1 MVVTE
6 QDEVKAIHLARHL
19 QCSIFFVVGGDYTA
33 FLSAVKE
40 TDDDIRLFIGLEIVH
55 PFTGS
60 RNHIYKGE
68 TAPQTLCQPVG
79 DGWSYH
85 SQHGNLH
92 SAAVK
97 YSIRLEIG
105 LAGIGIDDI
114 GCNNRAFHF
123 LYPFVIHLMTRLD
136 IVVAY
141 GLCVV
146 LEVVHHRG
154 GYILSC
160 SVDVVGIVR
169 DRLPLQYVAI
179 VEQYHIVAM
188 LLAQLLDI
196 TADTCHRPSHRPAV
210 DVIVGEE
217 AAVNITGLNNF
228 DGDRLGF
235 GHVCQSERKQ

>member
-1 MVVTE
+1 
-6 QDEVKAIHLARHL
+6 
-19 QCSIFFVVGGDYTA
+19 
-33 FLSAVKE
+33 
-40 TDDDIRLFIGLEIVH
+40 
-55 PFTGS
+55 
-60 RNHIYKGE
+60 
-68 TAPQTLCQPVG
+68 
-79 DGWSYH
+79 
-85 SQHGNLH
+85 
-92 SAAVK
+92 
-97 YSIRLEIG
+97 
-105 LAGIGIDDI
+105 
-114 GCNNRAFHF
+114 
-123 LYPFVIHLMTRLD
+123 MTRLD

-196 TADTCHRPSHRPAV
+196 TADTRHRPSHRPAV